1 MLRADRNMAIL
12 AGLICSAA
20 GIKNKAGKVFA
31 AAEFDVYNQPD
42 KPPQK
47 ELTADDFMR
56 VLSRNK

>member
-1 MLRADRNMAIL
+1 MAIL